1 MLLDQDSIERA
12 IKKRIVEIVAQLGE
26 DASSLANDEVI
37 PASGLIDSAGL
48 IELIAWYDNE
58 YGLAL
63 KDEEITID
71 NLGTIQAMARFV
83 LRRKAA

>member
-1 MLLDQDSIERA
+1 MSLDQDAIERA
-12 IKKRIVEIVAQLGE
+12 IKKRIVEIVAPLGE
-26 DASSLANDEVI
+26 DATSLAHDEVI
-37 PASGLIDSAGL
+37 PASGLVDSSGL
-48 IELIAWYDNE
+48 IELIAWFDNE
-58 YGLAL
+58 YRLAL